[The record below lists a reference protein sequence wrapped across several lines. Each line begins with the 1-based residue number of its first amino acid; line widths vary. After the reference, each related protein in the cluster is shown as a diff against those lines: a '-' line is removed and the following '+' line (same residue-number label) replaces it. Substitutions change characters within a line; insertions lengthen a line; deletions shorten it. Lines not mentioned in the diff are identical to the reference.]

1 MKYITNSLNIQ
12 LLTISEIQRSEL
24 LKARHKLLNMFVIL
38 HRVEKIDGGKSC

>member
-24 LKARHKLLNMFVIL
+24 FRARYKLLNMLVIL